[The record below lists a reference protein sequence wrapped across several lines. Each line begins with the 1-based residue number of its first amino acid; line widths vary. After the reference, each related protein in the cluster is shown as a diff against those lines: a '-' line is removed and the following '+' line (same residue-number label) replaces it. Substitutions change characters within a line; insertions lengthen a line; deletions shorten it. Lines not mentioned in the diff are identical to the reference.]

1 MRIKRIIMLLLVF
14 ALLLT
19 GCGNKKEKESTDE
32 AGNTG
37 IGLVIIAG
45 RHANACM
52 YTESMLDKAKYLI
65 EESITQS
72 KESNNYYAKANV
84 AVIVSDGR
92 PATEEITLDGKDI
105 LSAKGNNK
113 TTIKDRS
120 AKIADN
126 VIEFLKSESLK
137 ATDDEVDLL
146 QAIYNAKNVLDGM
159 PSDLEKH
166 ILIMDTGFTTHGY
179 FNLLTNNIRD
189 GEVSDVIARIDD
201 GGIPDL
207 TGINVTFLGLGN
219 VAGEQELGNK
229 YLGRLV
235 DVWTDII
242 EKEAGGTLTEPI
254 KISEISNSNV
264 AMVYYE
270 DDSEGKGYPVVT
282 PVMIPTEITYDV
294 ETRMIGGTEV
304 DVLDV
309 DTIEQIEF
317 TSAYF
322 EPGNANFRN
331 KNDVVAALNT
341 KADEIKG
348 YLSGDNN
355 RVLYVVGSIA
365 RTDPNKKRLESDD
378 VSRDRANAIV
388 KMLTEDYGIDASRI
402 IPIDA
407 GATEF
412 SWRNTNEFPGG
423 KKTDETPALQQK
435 NRKVIIF
442 GDCDVN
448 KVQELKNA
456 GYIQ

>member
-1 MRIKRIIMLLLVF
+1 MKIKRIIMPLFVF

-19 GCGNKKEKESTDE
+19 GCGGEKKSMDE
-32 AGNTG
+32 AGSTD

-52 YTESMLDKAKYLI
+52 FTDSMLAKAKDLI
-65 EESITQS
+65 EESITLS
-72 KESNNYYAKANV
+72 KGSNKYCAKANV

-92 PATEEITLDGKDI
+92 PATEEITLGGEDI

-113 TTIKDRS
+113 TTLKKRS
-120 AKIADN
+120 SKIADN
-126 VIEFLKSESLK
+126 IIEFLKSESLK

-207 TGINVTFLGLGN
+207 TGVNVTFLGFGN

-229 YLGRLV
+229 YLSRLV

-254 KISEISNSNV
+254 RISEISNSSV

-270 DDSEGKGYPVVT
+270 DDSEGKGYPVVS
-282 PVMIPTEITYDV
+282 PVMLPTEITYDV
-294 ETRMIGGTEV
+294 ETRTIGDTDV
-304 DVLDV
+304 DVLV
-309 DTIEQIEF
+309 VETIEQIEF
-317 TSAYF
+317 TSAFF
-322 EPGNANFRN
+322 EPNTAVFRD
-331 KNDVVAALNT
+331 KSAVVAALNT
-341 KADEIKG
+341 KAEEIKG
-348 YLSGDNN
+348 YLSGDNEHI
-355 RVLYVVGSIA
+355 LYVVGSIA
-365 RTDPNKKRLESDD
+365 RIDPSKEPSKSND
-378 VSRDRANAIV
+378 VSKNRANAIV
-388 KMLTEDYGIDASRI
+388 RILTEDYEIDANRI
-402 IPIDA
+402 IAIDA

-412 SWRNTNEFPGG
+412 SWRNANEFPGG
-423 KKTDETPALQQK
+423 KRTDKTPALQQK
-435 NRKVIIF
+435 NRKVVIF
-442 GDCDVN
+442 GDCDVD